1 MRDKPAGNTAI
12 RLLARHLPEQTAA
25 ALGPWAARALCA
37 DADPEAF
44 FPPNGDPAT
53 QARHVCRQCPVT
65 AQCLA
70 YALTNQEE
78 YGIWGG
84 LDLEERKALSRILR
98 ARDTASKRPPRRG
111 RPSQGA
117 A

>member
-1 MRDKPAGNTAI
+1 MHRKPEGNTAV
-12 RLLARHLPEQTAA
+12 RLLARHLPEVTAA

-37 DADPEAF
+37 DVDPEIF

-53 QARHVCRQCPVT
+53 EARQICGQCPVT
-65 AQCLA
+65 AECLA
-70 YALTNQEE
+70 YALSNHEA

-84 LDLEERKALSRILR
+84 LDPEERRSLSRQRSR
-98 ARDTASKRPPRRG
+98 AAADERPGRRG
-111 RPSQGA
+111 RSSRGA

>member
-1 MRDKPAGNTAI
+1 MHGKPAGNTAV

-25 ALGPWAARALCA
+25 ALGPWAAKVLCA
-37 DADPEAF
+37 DVDPELF
-44 FPPNGDPAT
+44 FPSNGDPAIE
-53 QARHVCRQCPVT
+53 ARHVCGQCPVT
-65 AQCLA
+65 AECLA

-84 LDLEERKALSRILR
+84 LDPEERKALSRILR
-98 ARDTASKRPPRRG
+98 SRATANKRPPRRG